1 MTKRKPSK
9 KEIESVISGLISRLI
24 SHVETM
30 DEKLNAL
37 DNLFGLYLE
46 WKKEK
51 NTFNKFVGKKLEKY
65 QGENNSENE
74 PGDTK

>member
-1 MTKRKPSK
+1 LTKRKPSK
-9 KEIESVISGLISRLI
+9 KEIESVISGLIN
-24 SHVETM
+24 HVRHLE
-30 DEKLNAL
+30 EKLNAL
-37 DNLFGLYLE
+37 DSLFGLYLE

-74 PGDTK
+74 PGDTKWK

>member
-9 KEIESVISGLISRLI
+9 KEIESVISGLIN
-24 SHVETM
+24 HVRHLE
-30 DEKLNAL
+30 EKLNAL
-37 DNLFGLYLE
+37 DSLFGLYLE